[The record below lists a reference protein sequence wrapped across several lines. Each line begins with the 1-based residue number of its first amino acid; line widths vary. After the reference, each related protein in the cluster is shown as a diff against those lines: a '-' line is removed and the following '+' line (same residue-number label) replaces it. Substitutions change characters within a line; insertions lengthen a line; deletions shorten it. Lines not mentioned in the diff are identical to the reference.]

1 MLEGVGVMMIVLM
14 GPVVTGVAKANAL
27 VLMARAITDEEL
39 RWPALAQL
47 ELLSLAQSAAA

>member
-14 GPVVTGVAKANAL
+14 GPVVIGVAKAKAL